1 MPIFT
6 LDDRSTSYSIGPGS
20 APTKLS
26 QPIQQRLSSALAR
39 IHLGPV
45 SVSGSGLLAA
55 GLSAEALLSA
65 ASKTVATM
73 RFRPG
78 MTARVGED
86 KSLWWLP
93 VVLGDSYELRVYQ
106 RSPRVHC
113 EVNPVSADASSIMIA
128 VQESHYGIAPPPVGP
143 LTVRLLGPVDIICH
157 RRELDVGPPQR
168 RAVLAALAVDA
179 NKPVPVEVLVRRVW
193 GGFAPDGARAA
204 LHAHIARLRRVL
216 AQPRDSTVRLTR
228 RNGGYVLDIDPDDVD
243 LHRFQRL
250 LSQAH
255 DPRVKEQQRI
265 RRLQEVLATWRG
277 QPLAGAPGDWARRVR
292 AGAETQLIG
301 AAVTWARL
309 ASRSGR
315 IDAVIDRLSQLASL
329 YPSSEPLAAA
339 LMRALCTVG
348 RQAEAL
354 QHYAA
359 TRIHLREELG
369 ASQGQNFATCTS
381 RSCEVRCDQPV

>member
-1 MPIFT
+1 
-6 LDDRSTSYSIGPGS
+6 DDRSTSYSIGPGS

-157 RRELDVGPPQR
+157 RREPDFGPPQR

-193 GGFAPDGARAA
+193 VGS
-204 LHAHIARLRRVL
+204 RRM
-216 AQPRDSTVRLTR
+216 
-228 RNGGYVLDIDPDDVD
+228 
-243 LHRFQRL
+243 
-250 LSQAH
+250 
-255 DPRVKEQQRI
+255 
-265 RRLQEVLATWRG
+265 
-277 QPLAGAPGDWARRVR
+277 APGPHSMPTSPDCAESLPNRETARF
-292 AGAETQLIG
+292 G
-301 AAVTWARL
+301 
-309 ASRSGR
+309 
-315 IDAVIDRLSQLASL
+315 
-329 YPSSEPLAAA
+329 
-339 LMRALCTVG
+339 
-348 RQAEAL
+348 
-354 QHYAA
+354 
-359 TRIHLREELG
+359 
-369 ASQGQNFATCTS
+369 
-381 RSCEVRCDQPV
+381 